1 MAWAFQVLTGKTD
14 PVQYVACLGFHERV
28 VDRCADGLDDVG
40 CFLLFYFCFENLRSL
55 EVTSFE
61 WYDDARESFEFAW
74 ICICYLLLLFCFF
87 TFQQRNACSPIHGIP
102 GDFNGDSSERL
113 RRFFGEMI
121 LFIDFVTHESNC
133 NLY

>member
-1 MAWAFQVLTGKTD
+1 MSLVWVSMT
-14 PVQYVACLGFHERV
+14 RV

-87 TFQQRNACSPIHGIP
+87 TFQQRNACSPIHGT

-113 RRFFGEMI
+113 QRFFGEMI
-121 LFIDFVTHESNC
+121 LLFIDFVTNESN
-133 NLY
+133 YSIIGMSTASKKK